1 MSMQTNLSGRLRN
14 TSLPVSHGLLP
25 LFEAVVNSLHS
36 LEEVAADSHSSGTI
50 RVEIVRSN
58 QGSLALPE
66 RNEALADIV
75 GFKITD
81 NGVGFNDVNIKSFK
95 TLDTDHKVDKGCR
108 GVGRLLWLKAFKT
121 VKIESVYATETGLS
135 GRKFTFDANLGVKE
149 PVEFQDNCTQRATTV
164 ELQGFLDKYRAA
176 APKSILPI
184 AKSLLEHCLW
194 YFVREGG
201 SPSIIVCDGSEEI
214 NLDDLYEQ
222 YMHTAAF
229 SESIKIADKDFILT
243 HIKFRASSSKNHT
256 LSFCAANRLVKEEA
270 LTGKI
275 AGLYGNLHDGEGDFV
290 YSCYVSSPYLDERVR
305 SERTGFDIEE
315 SVEGLFENQDISLK
329 KIREALIQNIKT
341 YLGDVLLENIK
352 AGKNR
357 IEKFVSEKA
366 PRYRPILNR
375 IPEDDLI
382 VDSNISDKD
391 LDLMLHKKLA
401 EFERSILESGHSIL
415 IPAQGESIESY
426 YQRVQQYLSDVSD
439 MKKSDL
445 ADYVAHRR
453 VIIDLLEGA
462 LKKNSD
468 GKYVTEDII
477 HQLIMPMR
485 KDSNEVSPDGCNLWL
500 LDERLAFHDYLASDK
515 SIKSMPITGSDET
528 KEPDLISMSVYDNPL
543 LVSEQ
548 ETPPLGSI
556 VVVEIKRPMRNDAQ
570 AGEDKDPIEQSLG
583 YLQKVRD
590 GKATTA
596 SGRPIPDSSEI
607 PGYCYIVC
615 DITDSIKK
623 RCNLFGLTV
632 SSDKMGYFGYNPNYK
647 AYIEVISFDKL
658 VDSAKKRNRAFF
670 DKLGLPTN

>member
-1 MSMQTNLSGRLRN
+1 MQTNLSGRLRN

-415 IPAQGESIESY
+415 IPAQGESIENY

-453 VIIDLLEGA
+453 VIIDLLDGA
-462 LKKNSD
+462 LKKNGD

-615 DITDSIKK
+615 DITDSIKR

>member
-1 MSMQTNLSGRLRN
+1 MQTNLSGRLRN

>member
-14 TSLPVSHGLLP
+14 TSLPVNHGLLP

-36 LEEVAADSHSSGTI
+36 LEDVAVDSHSSGTI

-66 RNEALADIV
+66 RTEALADIV

-164 ELQGFLDKYRAA
+164 ELQGFLDKYRVA

-275 AGLYGNLHDGEGDFV
+275 AGLYGNLHDEEGDFV

-329 KIREALIQNIKT
+329 KIREALIKNIKT

-352 AGKNR
+352 AGKSR

-366 PRYRPILNR
+366 PRYRPILSR
-375 IPEDDLI
+375 IPEEDLI